1 MFRTSLSK
9 YGLILGTLIMSTGL
23 LSAPAKAD
31 AFATC
36 PSKAFLV
43 QQSVAKLYGVNLVTG
58 QYSLLSDDLG
68 TNNKINGVGF
78 SFHDNYIYGWG
89 YEWGTLVRIGDE
101 YQATPIN
108 ITNNPGGNFYVG
120 DVALSEN
127 SYFFYKKGSGL
138 YKVPLDEQ
146 DANYLV
152 AEKVAS
158 ASALSLTIF
167 DLAFHPDNSFAYSVD
182 NKGRLHKIDVVSG
195 TSEQLGNVGQSGTF
209 GAVYFD
215 VDGNF
220 YISRNSD
227 GHVFII
233 DVDAAA
239 PQAELFAYGPS
250 SSNNDGARCA
260 TAPIV
265 DDSVAPT
272 VDYGDAP
279 DSYRTLLASNGA
291 RHSIGGN
298 FLGTRVDGEHNAH
311 LYPASDDATGSND
324 DDGVVFITPLIGG
337 MSGLLQVTATGG
349 GYVNIWVDFDQDGTF
364 AENEKLLTDHYLY
377 DSSETFIVEAPF
389 EAVPGYTWARARLSV
404 EPGIVAY
411 GGVTDGEVED
421 YRVYVTNPNLS
432 QIKHNTYFIAFED
445 NWPEMGDYDMNDV
458 VVKQDSS
465 LLVSGTNEVHQLEIT
480 GEMMAYGAAYA
491 NGFAIQI
498 DNVAPS
504 TVNQALVRF
513 EINGVAQTTSLVE
526 TGTDSL
532 VLMISDNLSDYFSAR
547 SGCSFYKTQSGCNNS
562 EQMKFSLQV
571 PFITPI
577 AYATFPQAPFNPFV
591 FAKPATYHGD
601 SFYHPGRSMEI
612 HLKNKM
618 PTSKMDTGYFGL
630 ASDRSDLATGH
641 TFQTETGLPWAL
653 AINPGSSQNWR
664 HPLEKVDLLEAYPM
678 FRDYVT
684 SSGASSSDWYL
695 ESKAKSANVYK

>member
-1 MFRTSLSK
+1 MLSSSLFSRL
-9 YGLILGTLIMSTGL
+9 LILGLLVLSCGL
-23 LSAPAKAD
+23 FSSNSRAG

-43 QQSVAKLYGVNLVTG
+43 QQGTAQLYGVNLVTG
-58 QYSLLSDDLG
+58 QYALLSGDLG
-68 TNNKINGVGF
+68 TTNKINGVGF

-89 YEWGTLVRIGDE
+89 YEWGTLVRIGDD
-101 YQATPIN
+101 YQATPVTIE
-108 ITNNPGGNFYVG
+108 NNPGGNFYVG

-127 SYFFYKKGSGL
+127 SYFFYKKGNGL
-138 YKVPLDEQ
+138 YKIPLDEQ
-146 DANYLV
+146 HSNYLV

-158 ASALSLTIF
+158 GNALPLTIF

-182 NKGRLHKIDVVSG
+182 NKGRLHKIDASAG
-195 TSEQLGNVGQSGTF
+195 TSEMLGNVGQSGTF

-233 DVDAAA
+233 DVDAQS

-291 RHSIGGN
+291 RHSVGSN
-298 FLGTRVDGEHNAH
+298 FLGARVDAEHNAQ
-311 LYPASDDATGSND
+311 LYPASDDTSGVND
-324 DDGVVFITPLIGG
+324 DDGVVFITPLVAG

-349 GYVNIWVDFDQDGTF
+349 GYINIWVDFDQDGTF

-377 DSSETFIVEAPF
+377 DSTETLLVETPF
-389 EAVPGYTWARARLSV
+389 EAVAGYTWARARLTT
-404 EPGIVAY
+404 EPGIIAY

-458 VVKQDSS
+458 VVKQESS
-465 LLVSGTNEVHQLEIT
+465 ILLSQNNEIHQLEIT

-498 DNVAPS
+498 DNVSPS

-513 EINGVAQTTSLVE
+513 EINGVAQSASLVE
-526 TGTDSL
+526 AGTDSL
-532 VLMISDNLSDYFSAR
+532 VLMISDNLGDYFSAK
-547 SGCSFYKTQSGCNNS
+547 SGCSFYKTQSGCRNG

-571 PFITPI
+571 PFVTPI
-577 AYATFPQAPFNPFV
+577 AYSAFPQAPFNPFI

-601 SFYHPGRSMEI
+601 SFFHPGRSMEI

-630 ASDRSDLATGH
+630 ASDRTDLAAGY
-641 TFQTETGLPWAL
+641 TFQTEAGLPWAL

-678 FRDYVT
+678 FRDYVS
-684 SSGASSSDWYL
+684 SSGASSGDWYM
-695 ESKAKSANVYK
+695 ESKANSVNVYK